1 MLVFPSKQ
9 PRIRE
14 LRAAW
19 CWMWSFVCWVD
30 PPPSSHMAFVQ
41 LALPG
46 LQSMVHA
53 DGIAT
58 ILEGVEHIPE
68 GSTVHVQML
77 P

>member
-1 MLVFPSKQ
+1 
-9 PRIRE
+9 
-14 LRAAW
+14 
-19 CWMWSFVCWVD
+19 
-30 PPPSSHMAFVQ
+30 MAFVQ